1 MHRLKNKQTGIISS
15 YTNKQLADL
24 KKHPELL
31 KLFDVISDK
40 KESTPPELEMLL
52 VKKQKDHNEQSTTQ
66 RDPEAAEADS
76 KQAP

>member
-40 KESTPPELEMLL
+40 KESTPPELEIL
-52 VKKQKDHNEQSTTQ
+52 VKKQKDHNEQSTTE
-66 RDPEAAEADS
+66 RDTDHTEADS